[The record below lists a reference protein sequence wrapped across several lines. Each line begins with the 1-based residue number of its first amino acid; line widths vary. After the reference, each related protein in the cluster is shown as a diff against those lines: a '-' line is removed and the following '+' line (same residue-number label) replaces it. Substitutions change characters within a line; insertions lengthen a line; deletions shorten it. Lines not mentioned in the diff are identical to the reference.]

1 MRTTAFF
8 WLVQDI
14 IYMSKRDDINNRLT
28 YLLTDYKWFWLAG
41 LVVAALVIHLLVA
54 AFSQKETV
62 LYAMLV
68 DCHADA
74 SQNTLETDAIADL
87 GFDPGTQRVQIESS
101 LLFEDT
107 QSGSYAMASL
117 SRFLADIGSGKLD
130 VCGMLEDDF
139 VKYDNAGTWIDLRQ
153 VMGSELPADE
163 EKLLV
168 RDGRVIG
175 IYADALPVLRDYG
188 CYDRA
193 YGRGVLGIIHNAP
206 HMENARAYLLFL
218 TGVSG

>member
-1 MRTTAFF
+1 
-8 WLVQDI
+8 
-14 IYMSKRDDINNRLT
+14 MSKRDDIKNRLT

-74 SQNTLETDAIADL
+74 SQNVLETDALADL

-139 VKYDNAGTWIDLRQ
+139 VKYDNADTWTDLSEI
-153 VMGSELPADE
+153 MGLELPADE

-175 IYADALPVLRDYG
+175 VYADALPVLSGYG
-188 CYDRA
+188 CYDRS
-193 YGRGVLGIIHNAP
+193 YGRGVLGIVHNAP
-206 HMENARAYLLFL
+206 HMDNARAYLLYL
-218 TGVSG
+218 AGLSG